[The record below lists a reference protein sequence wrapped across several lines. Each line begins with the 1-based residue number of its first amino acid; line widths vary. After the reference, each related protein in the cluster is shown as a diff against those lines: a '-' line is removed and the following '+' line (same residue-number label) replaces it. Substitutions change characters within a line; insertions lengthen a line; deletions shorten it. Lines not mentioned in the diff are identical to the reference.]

1 MNRGG
6 LMMVSGE
13 QLSLGLFI
21 FSVSLGIGGGLY
33 ETRVVYPNWTC
44 DPDPQTLG
52 AKLISSGQARAGR
65 RFWPFVSPASMLLA
79 LFNLYLAWQ
88 QTGSLRKIWFASAMV
103 IVVKSIATYSY
114 FAPTMMRT
122 LERAEKM
129 DRSILRQTVRIW
141 AALSPFRVIAEL
153 FAWTSGIWALIL
165 LSKK

>member
-1 MNRGG
+1 MTAF
-6 LMMVSGE
+6 GE

-21 FSVSLGIGGGLY
+21 FSISLGIGGGLY
-33 ETRVVYPNWTC
+33 ETRVVYPNWTR

-79 LFNLYLAWQ
+79 LFNANLAWQ
-88 QTGSLRKIWFASAMV
+88 QTGSLRTIWFASAMV
-103 IVVKSIATYSY
+103 IVVKSIATYSH
-114 FAPTMMRT
+114 FAPTMMRRI
-122 LERAEKM
+122 ERAEKM
-129 DRSILRQTVRIW
+129 DRNILRRTVQTW
-141 AALSPFRVIAEL
+141 AALSPLRVIAEL

>member
-1 MNRGG
+1 MTAF
-6 LMMVSGE
+6 GE
-13 QLSLGLFI
+13 QLFLGVFI
-21 FSVSLGIGGGLY
+21 FSVGLGIGGGLY
-33 ETRVVYPNWTC
+33 ETRVVYPDWTR

-103 IVVKSIATYSY
+103 IVVKSISTYSY
-114 FAPTMMRT
+114 FAPTMMKT

-129 DRSILRQTVRIW
+129 DRSILRQTVRTW
-141 AALSPFRVIAEL
+141 AALSPLRVIAEL
-153 FAWTSGIWALIL
+153 FAWTSGLWALIL